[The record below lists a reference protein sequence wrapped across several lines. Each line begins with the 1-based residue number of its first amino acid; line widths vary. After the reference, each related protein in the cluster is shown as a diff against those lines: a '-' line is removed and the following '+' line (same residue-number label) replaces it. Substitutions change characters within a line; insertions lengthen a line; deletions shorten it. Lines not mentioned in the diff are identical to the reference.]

1 MTQAQSNRIIYL
13 DYIKA
18 LGICLVIFYHCQFV
32 PFDSMLIQGMYAM
45 CVPLFFVVNGML
57 MLRREYSIREL
68 LKKNLKLL
76 VVMLFWALVSTLVYM
91 CVTENYVSDKG
102 LTGVSSL
109 VYSSLFLT
117 KPECN
122 HLWFLK
128 AIFVLNLFQPI
139 IFKFI
144 NNNDKGLCYLIIMM
158 ALWSVAFLDII
169 TCRIANPFVSWM
181 TAYSV
186 LYYLAGYAVLN
197 NRLPKMDL
205 FFKGRKGVCFL
216 IGAICFCALLQLGY
230 NWVLVDGPLKE
241 LNFEKGWV
249 ADIVFDNY
257 NALVVVIMTLSVCVL
272 FKQINWK
279 SNRFW
284 LFVGRNSLAIYVLQ
298 TPVQRLLQHLLP
310 LRQMTVEHHF
320 MGLLLSILT
329 LLISVGISWL
339 LQTNKYTKFL
349 ITI

>member
-32 PFDSMLIQGMYAM
+32 PFDSMLIKGMYAM

-76 VVMLFWALVSTLVYM
+76 VVMLFWAFVSTLVYM
-91 CVTENYVSDKG
+91 CVTKNYVSDKG
-102 LTGVSSL
+102 LTGVPSL
-109 VYSSLFLT
+109 IYSSLFLT

-197 NRLPKMDL
+197 NRLSNMDL
-205 FFKGRKGVCFL
+205 FFKGR
-216 IGAICFCALLQLGY
+216 ACA
-230 NWVLVDGPLKE
+230 
-241 LNFEKGWV
+241 F
-249 ADIVFDNY
+249 
-257 NALVVVIMTLSVCVL
+257 
-272 FKQINWK
+272 
-279 SNRFW
+279 
-284 LFVGRNSLAIYVLQ
+284 
-298 TPVQRLLQHLLP
+298 
-310 LRQMTVEHHF
+310 
-320 MGLLLSILT
+320 
-329 LLISVGISWL
+329 
-339 LQTNKYTKFL
+339 
-349 ITI
+349 